1 MVEFPKVEGICQL
14 GAFGPRDLASWPLG
28 FQGIRQRVQAI
39 KYLSAHFSLLWLQRL
54 PKSVRAQNIKKC
66 FPLQT
71 WKAGPS
77 SPEWPIIRNPSPFV
91 TSAGPSTK
99 ELN

>member
-1 MVEFPKVEGICQL
+1 MGFGT
-14 GAFGPRDLASWPLG
+14 FGPGDLASWPLD
-28 FQGIRQRVQAI
+28 FQGIRKRVQAV
-39 KYLSAHFSLLWLQRL
+39 KYLSAHFSLLQLQRL
-54 PKSVRAQNIKKC
+54 PKSVRAQNIKKKR

-71 WKAGPS
+71 QKAGPS